1 MASPINAVLCALVGT
16 AFWSVFGY
24 AIARHLLPRVL
35 ALGAAPVIGWAV
47 FSAVS
52 LPILTL
58 IGFSLPA
65 LLALVA
71 LGAAFAGDSLLRGR
85 LWARPGIEA
94 AAPPGKKPS
103 WFIAGAVLALAAVS
117 GSRLGYDDPLQRR
130 LFWLSPKPSWG
141 TAGVIAVLIVTAGV
155 LALAPAL
162 ALLPKHSQDGVHL
175 AAPIFDHAKIALI
188 DAMTRQGLPPV
199 NPVFGE
205 AGATGAAG
213 RLVYYYLWHFSAA
226 ELALPLHVSGWEAD
240 IGLTWFTAFASLTLM
255 MAVAVWLSRRAGAAF
270 LVVALAASTS
280 LREVLSFFVGDYEL
294 EPFLQRPN
302 GFAGWLFQSAWAP
315 QHLMAASGAIVSMLL
330 LAHYAR
336 RQQLASLVTLALVVA
351 ASFESSAFVGGV
363 TFTIAAVASVPL
375 LLSAIE
381 PKRRAAAV
389 LGLALAAVLALGLAA
404 PFIRDQFAF
413 VAARGAGG
421 AIGIDHFEVLGEVF
435 PPTLRRILDLPA
447 YWLILLPLEFPA
459 SFVAGTIALVA
470 MLADRSATPEWK
482 SARLLGVLAA
492 AGSIISWLLVSRLAD
507 NNDLALRAILP
518 AAMILIVFAA
528 AGTLAV
534 PRPALRAA
542 IATFAFG
549 GLALSVPDSAAMIA
563 ANWRGN
569 SAVDEALFAQTPDLW
584 SAVRRYA
591 SSNARIAN
599 NPLFLQDLTPW
610 PANMSWALLADRS
623 SCFAGRELAIPF
635 AALPA
640 ERRDAIDDQFVR
652 VFAGRA
658 LPADV
663 GDLATKYGCD
673 VAIVE
678 PQDGAWANDPFAASA
693 DYRLAESL
701 DGRWRIYVRK

>member
-16 AFWSVFGY
+16 AFWSALGY

-58 IGFSLPA
+58 IGFSPLAVFGLAALA
-65 LLALVA
+65 LL
-71 LGAAFAGDSLLRGR
+71 
-85 LWARPGIEA
+85 
-94 AAPPGKKPS
+94 
-103 WFIAGAVLALAAVS
+103 IAGIALRRRAVLAAPSDLKAWTLAAA
-117 GSRLGYDDPLQRR
+117 
-130 LFWLSPKPSWG
+130 
-141 TAGVIAVLIVTAGV
+141 TIAAAT
-155 LALAPAL
+155 LALCPVL

-175 AAPIFDHAKIALI
+175 AAPIFDHAKIAI
-188 DAMTRQGLPPV
+188 VDAMTRQGLPPV

-205 AGATGAAG
+205 AGAGGVAG
-213 RLVYYYLWHFSAA
+213 RLAYYYLWHFSAA
-226 ELALPLHVSGWEAD
+226 ELALPLRVSGWEAD

-255 MAVAVWLSRRAGAAF
+255 MALAVWLSRRAGAAF
-270 LVVALAASTS
+270 LVVALAASAS
-280 LREVLSFFVGDYEL
+280 LRAVLSFFVGDYEL

-302 GFAGWLFQSAWAP
+302 GFAGWLFQSAWVP

-336 RQQLASLVTLALVVA
+336 RQQLAALVILALVVA
-351 ASFESSAFVGGV
+351 GSFESSTFVGGV
-363 TFTIAAVASVPL
+363 TFAIAAVASAPL

-381 PKRRAAAV
+381 PKRRAAAI

-413 VAARGAGG
+413 IAARGSGA
-421 AIGIDHFEVLGEVF
+421 AIGIDHFEVLGEMF
-435 PPTLRRILDLPA
+435 PLTLRRILDLPA

-459 SFVAGTIALVA
+459 SFVAGAIALAA
-470 MLADRSATPEWK
+470 MLANRSANPEWK
-482 SARLLGVLAA
+482 SARVLGVLAA
-492 AGSIISWLLVSRLAD
+492 AGLMISWLLVSRLAD

-534 PRPALRAA
+534 PRRATRAA
-542 IATFAFG
+542 IAGFAFA
-549 GLALSVPDSAAMIA
+549 GLALSLPDSAMMVYG
-563 ANWRGN
+563 NWRGIAAADA
-569 SAVDEALFAQTPDLW
+569 AVFAQAPDLW
-584 SAVRRYA
+584 SAVRRNA
-591 SSNARIAN
+591 SADARIAN

-635 AALPA
+635 VPLPA
-640 ERRDAIDDQFVR
+640 ERRDAIDDSFVR

-663 GDLATKYGCD
+663 GELAAKYGCD
-673 VAIVE
+673 VAVVV
-678 PQDGAWANDPFAASA
+678 PQDGAWASDPFAASA
-693 DYRLAESL
+693 DYRLAESR